1 MSKLDEYQMKVVN
14 ETGHC
19 LVIAGPGSGK
29 STTICEKVKTLIANG
44 TNESE
49 ILLISFTNKSVDDLK
64 KKLGSDIF
72 ITTFHRLAIDIL
84 KYNKIN
90 YQICSDTLLDYII
103 EEYLMT
109 IKDKAKLCRYLN
121 ITKLDKGKNE
131 YISLKKLIKTFINLF
146 KTNNHNINSL
156 NNIVKDYQDK
166 YLLKIILDIFY
177 LYEEEKNSTGSLDF
191 DDLIIIAT
199 KILNIKYNF
208 IDVAITLLG
217 FIYAGI
223 FFSFITLINQKPGG
237 EFLVWLPLIASW
249 GCDILAYYS
258 GKHLGKHKLC
268 PRVSP
273 KKTVEGSIGGILG
286 STIVCGIY
294 GIIIYQFFPEFS
306 MLNYFIIG
314 ALCGV
319 FCQFGDLVASSVK
332 RYVGVK
338 DYSNL
343 IPGHGGILDRF
354 DSVLFASVVV
364 FVYLTIATII
374 IHL

>member
-1 MSKLDEYQMKVVN
+1 MKSNNRYLGALILLPLIVFLFLGGVWLKYANLVLGGLAMYEFYKVSKLKNIKPMSIIAYIMLVVYYI
-14 ETGHC
+14 TGNNF
-19 LVIAGPGSGK
+19 
-29 STTICEKVKTLIANG
+29 TIL
-44 TNESE
+44 S
-49 ILLISFTNKSVDDLK
+49 
-64 KKLGSDIF
+64 
-72 ITTFHRLAIDIL
+72 
-84 KYNKIN
+84 
-90 YQICSDTLLDYII
+90 YII
-103 EEYLMT
+103 IIGAFVLLM
-109 IKDKAKLCRYLN
+109 AP
-121 ITKLDKGKNE
+121 
-131 YISLKKLIKTFINLF
+131 
-146 KTNNHNINSL
+146 
-156 NNIVKDYQDK
+156 
-166 YLLKIILDIFY
+166 
-177 LYEEEKNSTGSLDF
+177 
-191 DDLIIIAT
+191 
-199 KILNIKYNF
+199 ILNIKYNF